1 MFPPIVPKAREWPV
15 VRLSRHRA
23 EFIEEVIEESY
34 ARHIKK
40 HSTKASLREE
50 IETTMYRER
59 MRIKGVPWKV
69 DPPDQKEF
77 WNNIKK
83 QLVDSAAEKSQ
94 QKEQE
99 IMRSIISRF
108 TNEIAGNFNRTRYRL
123 ARSLVTN
130 GFRRLLNAS
139 KLKTITGA
147 ITGKHTLLDKIQ
159 ITGELEQLR
168 ALASKGTIVMVPTHF
183 SNIDSVLVAWVIY
196 ELGLPPFIYG
206 AGLNL
211 FNIGIFA
218 YFMNSVGAYKVDR
231 RKKNAVYL
239 ETLKTYSTLSIQ
251 KGCHSLFF
259 PGGTRSRSGKIE
271 NALKMGLLGTAIEA
285 QRKTYQDLEN
295 GIIEEAQKVYIVPVT
310 LNYNFVLEAP
320 ILIRGYLESK
330 GQERFYYDLDEY
342 SNSYKIFTFLLKFF
356 TKDAQIS
363 VSVGRALNL
372 VGNPVDEHG
381 DCYDKHGNIIDSKEY
396 FMSEGKV
403 TENPQ
408 REQEYTRMLS
418 KVIVKEFHI
427 INRVMASHL
436 VAFVGFR
443 LFRKQFPKLDLYNF
457 FRLEED
463 LVIPYEEYLANFQIV
478 KSEVLLLHSK
488 GKVGIS
494 DEIKLPDSEVID
506 IGITNVGLYQVVR
519 PITMN
524 KEGNIISSD
533 LTSLFYYHNRMD
545 GYDLE
550 KLI

>member
-1 MFPPIVPKAREWPV
+1 
-15 VRLSRHRA
+15 
-23 EFIEEVIEESY
+23 
-34 ARHIKK
+34 
-40 HSTKASLREE
+40 
-50 IETTMYRER
+50 
-59 MRIKGVPWKV
+59 
-69 DPPDQKEF
+69 
-77 WNNIKK
+77 
-83 QLVDSAAEKSQ
+83 
-94 QKEQE
+94 
-99 IMRSIISRF
+99 
-108 TNEIAGNFNRTRYRL
+108 
-123 ARSLVTN
+123 
-130 GFRRLLNAS
+130 
-139 KLKTITGA
+139 
-147 ITGKHTLLDKIQ
+147 
-159 ITGELEQLR
+159 
-168 ALASKGTIVMVPTHF
+168 MVPTHF
-183 SNIDSVLVAWVIY
+183 SNIDSILVAWVIY

-231 RKKNAVYL
+231 RKKNAIYL

-271 NALKMGLLGTAIEA
+271 NTLKMGLLGTAIEA
-285 QRKTYQDLEN
+285 QRKAYQDQEN
-295 GIIEEAQKVYIVPVT
+295 GTTEEAQKVYIVPVT

-320 ILIRGYLESK
+320 LLIRGYLESK

-342 SNSYKIFTFLLKFF
+342 STSYKILTFLFKFF
-356 TKDAQIS
+356 NKDAQIS

-372 VGNPVDEHG
+372 VGNPVDIHG
-381 DCYDKHGNIIDSKEY
+381 DSYDQHGNIIDTKEY
-396 FMSEGKV
+396 FMTEGKV

-418 KVIVKEFHI
+418 KVIVKEFHR

-457 FRLEED
+457 FRLSEED
-463 LVIPYEEYLANFQIV
+463 LVIPYDEFLKNFQIV
-478 KSEVLLLHSK
+478 KKEVMRLHSEA
-488 GKVGIS
+488 KVGVS
-494 DEIKLPDSEVID
+494 EHIKLEDTEAISL
-506 IGITNVGLYQVVR
+506 GLTNVGLYQVLR
-519 PITMN
+519 PLTTN
-524 KEGNIISSD
+524 KEGDIITND

>member
-1 MFPPIVPKAREWPV
+1 M
-15 VRLSRHRA
+15 VRLSRHRT

-34 ARHIKK
+34 SRHIKK
-40 HSTKASLREE
+40 YSTKEALREE
-50 IETTMYRER
+50 IETTMYREKI
-59 MRIKGVPWKV
+59 RIKAVPWKV
-69 DPPDQKEF
+69 DPTDQKDF
-77 WNNIKK
+77 WNDIKK
-83 QLVDSAAEKSQ
+83 QLVDSSTDESQ
-94 QKEQE
+94 KKEQE

-123 ARSLVTN
+123 ARTIVTK

-139 KLKTITGA
+139 KLKTFTGA

-159 ITGELEQLR
+159 ITGELELIR
-168 ALASKGTIVMVPTHF
+168 SLASKGTIVMVPTHF
-183 SNIDSVLVAWVIY
+183 SNLDSVLIAWVIY

-251 KGCHSLFF
+251 KGFHSLFF

-271 NALKMGLLGTAIEA
+271 NTLKMGLLGTAIEA
-285 QRKTYQDLEN
+285 QRKAYQDVED
-295 GIIEEAQKVYIVPVT
+295 GITEEAQKVYIVPVT

-320 ILIRGYLESK
+320 LLIRGYLESK

-342 SNSYKIFTFLLKFF
+342 STSYKIMTFLLKFF

-372 VGNPVDEHG
+372 VGNPVDEQG
-381 DCYDKHGNIIDSKEY
+381 DSYDQHGNIIDTKEY
-396 FMSEGKV
+396 FMSDGKV

-418 KVIVKEFHI
+418 KVIVKEFHR

-443 LFRKQFPKLDLYNF
+443 LFRKQFPSLDLYNF
-457 FRLEED
+457 FRLSEED
-463 LVIPYEEYLANFQIV
+463 LVIPYDEFLTNFQIV
-478 KSEVLLLHSK
+478 KKEVIRLHAEK
-488 GKVGIS
+488 KVGVS
-494 DEIKLPDSEVID
+494 EQIKLPDSEVIE
-506 IGITNVGLYQVVR
+506 IGLTNVGLYQVVR
-519 PITMN
+519 PISMN
-524 KEGNIISSD
+524 KEGNIITSD